1 MASLLPLLLAKG
13 NDELRQIVD
22 HLPRDAKIR
31 RFESFCEPVID
42 WSESV
47 AGLVALSVL

>member
-1 MASLLPLLLAKG
+1 MRSLQRLRLAKG

-22 HLPRDAKIR
+22 ETLRDTKILR
-31 RFESFCEPVID
+31 LETFREPVID
-42 WSESV
+42 RSECV